1 MGVQCK
7 RLVHRG
13 SRSAPAAPLS
23 GQGWKAAALA
33 EEMGQQKISSPS
45 AGTSG
50 AGPSATVKPRV
61 RIRPF

>member
-13 SRSAPAAPLS
+13 SRLALAAPLS

-50 AGPSATVKPRV
+50 AGPSPG
-61 RIRPF
+61 